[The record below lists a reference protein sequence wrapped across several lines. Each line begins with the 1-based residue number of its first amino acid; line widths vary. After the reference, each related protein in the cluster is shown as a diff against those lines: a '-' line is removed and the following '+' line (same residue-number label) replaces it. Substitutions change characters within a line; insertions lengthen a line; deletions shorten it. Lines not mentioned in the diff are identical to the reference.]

1 MLLIN
6 IHVGESVPV
15 LQHTLPPGL
24 QDNNGGCEAPSGSNA
39 CDTSQHSSFLVDG
52 NRTTFFRVDGDEGN
66 VTIGFAFSDS
76 SSIARVELSL
86 FTCPSSVTSNIS
98 LYSSPR
104 PGPFDFRRDSV
115 ALLASVM
122 DIPCSSAQNVTLCVE
137 PPATGDQFYFLEFT
151 NPDIEVA
158 EVQFFENTLVD
169 ITCFPL
175 PLLATTSVFSPPS
188 LGIVVSTPAF
198 SPPSFGIV
206 VSTPVFSPPPPSVST
221 KPMSNTCVG
230 APVGCGVAAFIMI
243 ASVVAH
249 AAICICRLKWRN
261 QTVRI
266 PGNYDEVRVYDTIT
280 EPVGGSRN
288 DSIQMRANEA
298 YSSHLPSVST

>member
-1 MLLIN
+1 M
-6 IHVGESVPV
+6 
-15 LQHTLPPGL
+15 
-24 QDNNGGCEAPSGSNA
+24 
-39 CDTSQHSSFLVDG
+39 
-52 NRTTFFRVDGDEGN
+52 
-66 VTIGFAFSDS
+66 
-76 SSIARVELSL
+76 
-86 FTCPSSVTSNIS
+86 
-98 LYSSPR
+98 YSSPR
-104 PGPFDFRRDSV
+104 PGPSVFSRDSV

-122 DIPCSSAQNVTLCVE
+122 DKPCSSAQNVILCVE
-137 PPATGDQFYFLEFT
+137 PPAIGQQFYFLEFT

-158 EVQFFENTLVD
+158 EVQFFDNTLVD
-169 ITCFPL
+169 ITCSPL
-175 PLLATTSVFSPPS
+175 PLLAMTSVFSPPS
-188 LGIVVSTPAF
+188 LRIVVSTPAF
-198 SPPSFGIV
+198 SPPL
-206 VSTPVFSPPPPSVST
+206 PSVST

-266 PGNYDEVRVYDTIT
+266 SGTYDEVRVYDTIT

>member
-1 MLLIN
+1 MD
-6 IHVGESVPV
+6 S
-15 LQHTLPPGL
+15 
-24 QDNNGGCEAPSGSNA
+24 
-39 CDTSQHSSFLVDG
+39 
-52 NRTTFFRVDGDEGN
+52 DEGN
-66 VTIGFAFSDS
+66 VTIGFAFSIIDPPS
-76 SSIARVELSL
+76 VARVELSL

-104 PGPFDFRRDSV
+104 PGPFVFSRDLV

-158 EVQFFENTLVD
+158 EVQFFNNTLVD
-169 ITCFPL
+169 ISCSPL

-188 LGIVVSTPAF
+188 LGK
-198 SPPSFGIV
+198 V

-249 AAICICRLKWRN
+249 MHAAICICRLK
-261 QTVRI
+261 
-266 PGNYDEVRVYDTIT
+266 
-280 EPVGGSRN
+280 
-288 DSIQMRANEA
+288 
-298 YSSHLPSVST
+298 